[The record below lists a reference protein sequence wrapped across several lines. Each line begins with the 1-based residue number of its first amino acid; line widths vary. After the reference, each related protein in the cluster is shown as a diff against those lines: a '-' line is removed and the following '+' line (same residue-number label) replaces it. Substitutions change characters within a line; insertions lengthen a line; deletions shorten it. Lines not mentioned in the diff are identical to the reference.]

1 MKTITD
7 KYIKNIE
14 IKEREIKI
22 NHIITTLEN
31 KGYAIKLI
39 NGTTEKILDMVFE
52 IGDVETN
59 KYSFFNRIKL
69 SEILEDRLL

>member
-1 MKTITD
+1 MESITD

-52 IGDVETN
+52 IGDVET
-59 KYSFFNRIKL
+59 SFNRIKL

>member
-1 MKTITD
+1 MQSITD

-39 NGTTEKILDMVFE
+39 NGTTEKILNMVFE
-52 IGDVETN
+52 IGDDET
-59 KYSFFNRIKL
+59 SFNRIKL
-69 SEILEDRLL
+69 SEILELRLL

>member
-1 MKTITD
+1 MQSITD

-39 NGTTEKILDMVFE
+39 NGTTEKILNMVL
-52 IGDVETN
+52 
-59 KYSFFNRIKL
+59 KL
-69 SEILEDRLL
+69 EMMKPVLIE

>member
-14 IKEREIKI
+14 NKEREIKI

-52 IGDVETN
+52 IGDDET
-59 KYSFFNRIKL
+59 SFNRIKL